1 MSDTPHT
8 PPSSAP
14 ATPGTLDDAA
24 LTREDARSRAAAVR
38 LTAESVHVDLSDVRD
53 EDARTFPV
61 SAVLHVEVLTDGTD
75 LRVDFLNDAVTT
87 VAVDGRALDASAV
100 AGRAR
105 ILVPDLSPGAH
116 EVRIEGRAL
125 YSRSGEGLH
134 RFVDPAD
141 GEVYLYTQYEPADA
155 RRVFPTLEQPDLKTA
170 FTFSLTGPEEWILA
184 SNRPEAS
191 RTPAGEGLVRV
202 DFEPTLPQS
211 GYITGLLAGP
221 YAVWEDVWDGHTAT
235 GAPAVPL
242 RLLCRRTL
250 AEHLDAEALFALTR
264 SGLDLFHDLFGVA
277 YPWGKY
283 DQVFVPEYNL
293 GAMENPGLV
302 TFTEDYVFTS
312 HATEAQRE
320 GRANTVLHEMAHMW
334 FGDLVTMR
342 WWDDLWLKESF
353 ADLMGTLA
361 VDEATDFDSSWV
373 SFASRRKAWAYVQD
387 ALPTTHPIVA
397 DIPDLE
403 AARQNFDGIT
413 YAKGASVLKQL
424 MAYAGRDAFLAASRL
439 YFERHAW
446 GNAELADFLAVL
458 GEASGRDMGSW
469 AQAWLHTAGVPVL
482 RVDLDGDV
490 PALVQSG
497 VDPTT
502 GETVLRPHAVRVGVY
517 TPGADGTLE
526 RTGQVAVDVADGD
539 GGARTPLPGLE
550 VPADGPRLVLPND
563 DDLTY
568 AALDLDAA
576 SVDAVL
582 AHPIADPLAEATVW
596 AALWSMVR
604 DGRLPV
610 IRFLEAVT
618 GLSAGIETVGVHTQ
632 VLAQAGAAVGLY
644 ARAQDRAALRT
655 RLGAALEEQV
665 RTLPPGSDRQRTAAR
680 TWAVLARQDA
690 AQALRVEEVL
700 LGGEATAPGL
710 AADAELRWLVL
721 QALAAAGHAD
731 ADRLDQ
737 ALAAERTAQTVTWHR
752 LALAA
757 RPEAD
762 VKVHA
767 WDEVMAGRTVEGR
780 VLSNDLLSATAAGFA
795 TGPAALTAGFERRF
809 WPELEPVWASRSNGL
824 ASRTISG
831 LFPGRQDALDG
842 DAAAQEAH
850 PVLARAQAWLDG
862 HPAAPRALRRLVVEE
877 TDQLRR
883 SLRVQAAQPAA
894 SSS

>member
-1 MSDTPHT
+1 MGAMSDTPHT
-8 PPSSAP
+8 PPSTAP
-14 ATPGTLDDAA
+14 ATPEALDDAT
-24 LTREDARSRAAAVR
+24 LTREDARARAAAVR
-38 LTAESVHVDLSDVRD
+38 LTAQSVHVDLSAVRA
-53 EDARTFPV
+53 EGARTFPV
-61 SAVLHVEVLTDGTD
+61 TAVLQVEVLADGTD
-75 LRVDFLNDAVTT
+75 LRVDFLNAAVTA
-87 VAVDGRALDASAV
+87 VAVDGEDLDPAQV

-105 ILVPDLSPGAH
+105 VVVPGLSAGAH
-116 EVRIEGRAL
+116 EVRIEGAAL

-134 RFVDPAD
+134 RFTDPAD

-170 FTFSLTGPEEWILA
+170 FTFALTGPEDWVLA
-184 SNRPEAS
+184 SNRPEAA
-191 RTPAGEGLVRV
+191 RTPAGDGLVRV

-211 GYITGLLAGP
+211 GYITTLLAGP
-221 YAVWEDVWDGHTAT
+221 YAVWEDAWDGHAAT

-242 RLLCRRTL
+242 RLLCRRAL
-250 AEHLDAEALFALTR
+250 AEHLDAEELFALTTA
-264 SGLDLFHDLFGVA
+264 GLDLFHELFGVA

-302 TFTEDYVFTS
+302 TFTEEYVFTS
-312 HATEAQRE
+312 HATAAQRE

-361 VDEATDFDSSWV
+361 VDEATDSDSSWV
-373 SFASRRKAWAYVQD
+373 TFASRRKAWAYVQD
-387 ALPTTHPIVA
+387 AMPTTHPIVA

-424 MAYAGRDAFLAASRL
+424 MAYAGRDAFLAAARL

-446 GNAELADFLAVL
+446 GNAELADFLSVL
-458 GEASGRDMGSW
+458 GEASGRDMGAW
-469 AQAWLHTAGVPVL
+469 ARAWLHTAGVPVL

-490 PALVQSG
+490 PALVQTG

-502 GETVLRPHAVRVGVY
+502 GETVLRPHAVRVGLY
-517 TPGADGTLE
+517 TPGADGVLV
-526 RTGQVAVDVADGD
+526 RTGQVSADVADGD
-539 GGARTPLPGLE
+539 AGARTPLPGLT
-550 VPADGPRLVLPND
+550 VPAEGPRLVLPND

-582 AHPIADPLAEATVW
+582 THPIADPLAEATVW

-610 IRFLEAVT
+610 TRFLDAVT
-618 GLSAGIETVGVHTQ
+618 ALSAGIETVSVHTQ
-632 VLAQAGAAVGLY
+632 VLAQAGSAVELY
-644 ARAQDRAALRT
+644 ARAEDRDAMRT

-665 RTLPPGSDRQRTAAR
+665 STLPAGSDRQRTAAR
-680 TWAVLARQDA
+680 TWAVLARHDD
-690 AQALRVEEVL
+690 AQAARVEEVL

-710 AADAELRWLVL
+710 TADAELRWLVL
-721 QALAAAGHAD
+721 QALAAAGRAD
-731 ADRLDQ
+731 AARLDG

-757 RPEAD
+757 RPEPD
-762 VKVHA
+762 VKVRA
-767 WDEVMAGRTVEGR
+767 WDEVMAGRTADGT
-780 VLSNDLLSATAAGFA
+780 VLSNDLLSATASGFA
-795 TGPAALTAGFERRF
+795 TGPAPLLAGFEERF
-809 WPELEPVWASRSNGL
+809 WPELERVWASRSNGL
-824 ASRTISG
+824 ASRTIGG
-831 LFPGRQDALDG
+831 LFPGRQDALAG
-842 DAAAQEAH
+842 DAAAQESH

-862 HPAAPRALRRLVVEE
+862 HPQAPRALRRLVVEQ

-883 SLRVQAAQPAA
+883 SLRAQAAQPQA
-894 SSS
+894 